1 MISDKQMT
9 PPPPPW
15 KFYKKPGVLP
25 FTSMQLAHLF
35 TLFRSVPTFL
45 SLSLLLVMPTAK
57 VVKMKIT
64 VMPIKEKEGEW

>member
-1 MISDKQMT
+1 M
-9 PPPPPW
+9 
-15 KFYKKPGVLP
+15 VLP

-64 VMPIKEKEGEW
+64 VMPIKEKEGE